1 MSNKY
6 YTGSI
11 CLSNI
16 PKELIQEVE
25 CKDGQKRKYIN
36 VALMPSREPRTFGSR
51 VLTHYLTCAPRKE
64 ERKEGVRY
72 EIGDFTER
80 EFGAQPTQSAT
91 PQSAPAPAPSTN
103 QGGDLPF

>member
-80 EFGAQPTQSAT
+80 EFGAPSQPTAA
-91 PQSAPAPAPSTN
+91 PQSAPAPSTN
-103 QGGDLPF
+103 QGEGDLPF

>member
-16 PKELIQEVE
+16 PKELIQEVK

-36 VALMPSREPRTFGSR
+36 VALMPSREPRIFGSR
-51 VLTHYLTCAPRKE
+51 VLTHYLTCAPRE

-80 EFGAQPTQSAT
+80 EFGAQSAPTAA
-91 PQSAPAPAPSTN
+91 PQSAPAPSTN

>member
-51 VLTHYLTCAPRKE
+51 VLTHYLTCAPSKE

-80 EFGAQPTQSAT
+80 EFGAQSAPAAA
-91 PQSAPAPAPSTN
+91 PQSAPAPSTN